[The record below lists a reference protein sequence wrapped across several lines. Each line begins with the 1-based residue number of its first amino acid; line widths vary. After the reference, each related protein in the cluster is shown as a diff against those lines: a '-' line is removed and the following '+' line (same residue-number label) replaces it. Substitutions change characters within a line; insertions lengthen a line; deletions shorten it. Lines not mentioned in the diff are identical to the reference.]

1 MRHAILLVIMLVWL
15 HGHLLGQ
22 EAVVPAG
29 GEAAGSG
36 GTVNWTLGQVAYEA
50 SQSAGGN
57 VQRGVQQPY
66 EWLVLSTDETAP
78 PTVSV
83 WPNPTMDQVRLE
95 WTEPLPDDARYA
107 LCNSAGSVVHEGS
120 ATGTALLIPL
130 ERHAAGRYVVRI
142 LANGRVQHTLTIQ
155 RQ

>member
-1 MRHAILLVIMLVWL
+1 M
-15 HGHLLGQ
+15 LLGMHRFVYAQ
-22 EAVVPAG
+22 VAVATAGAEAT
-29 GEAAGSG
+29 GSG
-36 GTVNWTLGQVAYEA
+36 GTVSWTLGQVAFET
-50 SQSAGGN
+50 SESAGGS

-66 EWLVLSTDETAP
+66 EWLVLSTDETTP

-95 WTEPLPDDARYA
+95 WTEPLPHDARYT
-107 LCNSAGSVVHEGS
+107 LCNSAGAVVHEGS

-130 ERHAAGRYVVRI
+130 ERHAAGRYVVRV
-142 LANGRVQHTLTIQ
+142 LANGRVLHTLTIQ

>member
-1 MRHAILLVIMLVWL
+1 MLPGLDHFVYAQVAVATA
-15 HGHLLGQ
+15 GA
-22 EAVVPAG
+22 EAT
-29 GEAAGSG
+29 GSG
-36 GTVNWTLGQVAYEA
+36 GAVSWTLGQVAFET
-50 SQSAGGN
+50 SESAGGS

-66 EWLVLSTDETAP
+66 EWLVLSTDETTP

-95 WTEPLPDDARYA
+95 WTEPLPRDARYM
-107 LCNSAGSVVHEGS
+107 LCNGAGAVVDEGS